1 MVTTAGPRRLPGQQ
15 PGATGAGGS
24 VGDAVLLV
32 VLAGILFGTTGTAR
46 ALEPRGTT
54 SMGVGSARL
63 VVGGLTLLAI
73 MLAQGRSPVPAL
85 RLWRRPATILAGGC
99 AALYQVGFF
108 ASVQLTGVALGT
120 LVTVGSSPVL
130 AGLLAWAVLGHR
142 PRAAWVAATVLC
154 LGGLA
159 LLSAD
164 GFALGS
170 WAGVALALLA
180 GLAAATYN
188 ISAKTL
194 LDEGVPVV
202 ELLTATFLLGGIVLL
217 PWLLTSSLTWLTTG
231 SGVLL
236 ALYLGVGTM
245 AVANLLFTHGLKRL
259 SPGPV
264 TTLTL
269 TDPLTATTLGVVVLG
284 ESLSASGWV
293 GLGLVLVGLVL
304 QGFATARRRPQDLPA
319 EAVVL

>member
-1 MVTTAGPRRLPGQQ
+1 MAPASLSRRPLVRP
-15 PGATGAGGS
+15 AAHAAGAGGW
-24 VGDAVLLV
+24 AVAAV
-32 VLAGILFGTTGTAR
+32 VLGGILFGTAGTAR
-46 ALEPRGTT
+46 ALDPSGTT

-63 VVGGLTLLAI
+63 VVGGLTMLLVV
-73 MLAQGRSPVPAL
+73 MVQGRSPVAAL
-85 RLWRRPATILAGGC
+85 RLWRTPAGVLTGAC

-130 AGLLAWAVLGHR
+130 AGLLAWAVLGQR
-142 PRAAWVAATVLC
+142 PSRAWAGATALC
-154 LGGLA
+154 LVGLV

-164 GFALGS
+164 GLEVGRP
-170 WAGVALALLA
+170 AGVALALMA

-188 ISAKTL
+188 ICAKKL
-194 LDEGVPVV
+194 LDDGVPILD
-202 ELLTATFLLGGIVLL
+202 LLTAAFLLGGILL
-217 PWLLTSSLTWLTTG
+217 APWLFITSLTWLTTG
-231 SGVLL
+231 GGILL

-259 SPGPV
+259 SPGPA

-284 ESLSASGWV
+284 ETLNGRAWL
-293 GLGLVLVGLVL
+293 GLGLVLLGLVL
-304 QGFATARRRPQDLPA
+304 QGLSSARRRTATLPRDG
-319 EAVVL
+319 VLL